1 MDLLDIRTEIDKI
14 DDELVELYVKRMA
27 LSKEVG
33 KVKAQSSK
41 GAHDGKRESEI
52 LYRLSK
58 KTPDELKHYLK
69 ELYDTVFY
77 TSKAYQSRFLK
88 ENSQTK
94 AKLDEIVANGLEGF
108 PVDATVA
115 CQGVYGAN
123 SGLAVQKF
131 FEISS
136 VTYFKTFEGVFN
148 AVEKGLCEYGVLPIE
163 NSTAGSVL
171 EVYDLIKKHNFY
183 IVKSVK
189 MQIDHCLC
197 SLTGNLSDIKTVV
210 SHPQALSQC
219 SNALKEMGVTT
230 EISENTAIAAK
241 KISELGDISMGVL
254 CSRECASAYGLKIVS
269 ESLQN
274 SQKNYT
280 RFICIAKDLR
290 VFKGADKIS
299 VMTSL
304 AHTPGAL
311 HKVLARFYAFGLN
324 LTKIESRPIEGSDF
338 EFTFYFDF
346 DADVTDSEVRNLIGE
361 LENTSLKFTLL
372 GCYKESL

>member
-1 MDLLDIRTEIDKI
+1 MDLLDIRAEIDKI

-27 LSKEVG
+27 LAKEVG
-33 KVKAQSSK
+33 LEKAK
-41 GAHDGKRESEI
+41 ICKTVHDGKRESEI
-52 LYRLSK
+52 LYRLAQ
-58 KTPDELKHYLK
+58 KTPEELRHYLK

-88 ENSQTK
+88 ESSPVQEQLEK
-94 AKLDEIVANGLEGF
+94 IIENGLTHF
-108 PVDATVA
+108 PTSATVA

-123 SGLAVQKF
+123 SGLAAEKF
-131 FEISS
+131 FDISS

-163 NSTAGSVL
+163 NSTAGSVS
-171 EVYDLIKKHNFY
+171 EVYDLMKKYDFH
-183 IVKSVK
+183 IVKSVR

-197 SLTGNLSDIKTVV
+197 SLTGKLSSVKTVI

-219 SNALKEMGVTT
+219 SNALKEMGVIT
-230 EISENTAIAAK
+230 EVCENTAVGAK
-241 KISELGDISMGVL
+241 KVAESGDDTLAVL
-254 CSRECASAYGLKIVS
+254 CSRSCAEAYGLKIITEKV
-269 ESLQN
+269 QN

-280 RFICIAKDLR
+280 RFICITKDLR
-290 VFKGADKIS
+290 IYKGADKIS

-338 EFTFYFDF
+338 EFMFYFDF
-346 DADVTDSEVRNLIGE
+346 DADVTDSEVRNLIAE
-361 LENTSLKFTLL
+361 LENGSLKFVLL